1 MFCNKKLILVK
12 LMMGELE
19 ENLGKIGKEEKVNIK
34 IKINQMAGW
43 KKMPKRYCKKKLD
56 ILKFN
61 QSGEKW

>member
-34 IKINQMAGW
+34 IKINQMAG
-43 KKMPKRYCKKKLD
+43 
-56 ILKFN
+56 
-61 QSGEKW
+61 